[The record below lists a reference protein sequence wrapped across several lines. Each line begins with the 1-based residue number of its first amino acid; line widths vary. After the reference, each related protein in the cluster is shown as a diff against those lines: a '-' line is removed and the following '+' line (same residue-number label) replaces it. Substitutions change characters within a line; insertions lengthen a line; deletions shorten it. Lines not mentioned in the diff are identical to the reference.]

1 MKHSGSKNFKG
12 FTLIELLVV
21 VAIIGILA
29 AVGVVAY
36 NGYTSSA
43 KKAVVKQNHK
53 AVVKWIQADAMKCVI
68 NGGTIFRQTNNSG
81 GGQNKDCS
89 NVTDYNKTPFH
100 ENVLQTHIGYQSMVK
115 NPYGSVGKDR
125 TCDIWS
131 GWTDMTSIQSAHLN
145 KKMCKG
151 WERYFVKTLT
161 YVTNIQHSKSG
172 IPQYTN
178 LGPRLFN
185 PSTLLCYINTYLYIV
200 VYIKL
205 AN

>member
-1 MKHSGSKNFKG
+1 MVTVVDFFMKRNG

-36 NGYTSSA
+36 NGYTASA

-53 AVVKWIQADAMKCVI
+53 AVVKWIQADAMKCVM

-100 ENVLQTHIGYQSMVK
+100 ENVLQTHIGYQGCLL
-115 NPYGSVGKDR
+115 Y
-125 TCDIWS
+125 
-131 GWTDMTSIQSAHLN
+131 TSPSPRDLSTSRMPSSA
-145 KKMCKG
+145 
-151 WERYFVKTLT
+151 
-161 YVTNIQHSKSG
+161 
-172 IPQYTN
+172 
-178 LGPRLFN
+178 
-185 PSTLLCYINTYLYIV
+185 
-200 VYIKL
+200 
-205 AN
+205 